1 MLGHVHAA
9 PGADARIWD
18 DRVRKRNAH
27 PAYGSTSGA
36 PKRRHHDVSAG
47 ASPADGAV
55 KLSLRTKGIV
65 AFLALAAYISGFG
78 LIQAQQR
85 QVLLRLAGELE
96 QLYEEEDA
104 LDKASYAVAHVVL
117 KLEDAFYSAPLGS
130 STVDSIALDVEL
142 IQAGLQ
148 GLQKYRANVAG
159 DIARLN
165 REMASLRGQ
174 PSRSN
179 MLALRETERD
189 LNQRLDKQTQQAR
202 ARRGALWTA
211 YRATHDT
218 MTVIAVGLGLLGA
231 AVFGAVMTLFL
242 TRLTWDLRKLSA
254 RALEIVTGYRG
265 RPLNVTRHDEVGDLM
280 EAVNRMQLALRHREQ
295 QLEISREQRF
305 HQEKMAAVG
314 SLAAAVAHEI
324 NNPIAS
330 IAGIAQSMC
339 DPAVLSGPDAGE
351 AGRRLGELIL
361 EQTRRIGII
370 SRQIAELTTSHT
382 LEPELLDLNVV
393 VRNTC
398 SLIRY
403 DRRMRNVELGLDLD
417 PGIRAVEAIADYLTQ
432 ILLNLLINAADAV
445 EGLAGRRPEIRVRTC
460 AAESEVRLVV
470 SDNGHGMDPAVL
482 ARAFEEGYTTKR
494 ADKGRGLGLFLCKA
508 LIEVGGGRIELES
521 ASGVG
526 TTASVSLPLP
536 QRFKG

>member
-1 MLGHVHAA
+1 MFGHVHSD
-9 PGADARIWD
+9 PGVDTRSWHG
-18 DRVRKRNAH
+18 RERNAH

-36 PKRRHHDVSAG
+36 PKRGHHDISAG

-65 AFLALAAYISGFG
+65 AFLALAAYILGFG

-96 QLYEEEDA
+96 QLNEEEDA
-104 LDKASYAVAHVVL
+104 LDKASSAVAHVVL

-130 STVDSIALDVEL
+130 SMVESVALDVEL

-148 GLQKYRANVAG
+148 GLQKYQANVAG

-165 REMASLRGQ
+165 RDMASLYAQ

-189 LNQRLDKQTQQAR
+189 LNQRLDRQTQQAR
-202 ARRGALWTA
+202 ARRAALWTA
-211 YRATHDT
+211 YSATHDT

-231 AVFGAVMTLFL
+231 VVFGAVITLFL

-254 RALEIVTGYRG
+254 RAVEIVTGYRG
-265 RPLNVTRHDEVGDLM
+265 QPLDVTRPDEVGDLM
-280 EAVNRMQLALRHREQ
+280 EAVNRMQLELRHREQ

-339 DPAVLSGPDAGE
+339 DPRVLSGSDAGE

-370 SRQIAELTTSHT
+370 LQQIAELTTSHPLT
-382 LEPELLDLNVV
+382 PELLDLNVL
-393 VRNTC
+393 VRNT
-398 SLIRY
+398 SSFIRY
-403 DRRMRNVELGLDLD
+403 DRRMRNVELVLDLD
-417 PGIRAVEAIADYLTQ
+417 RNIRAVKAVADHVTQ
-432 ILLNLLINAADAV
+432 VLINLLINAADAV
-445 EGLAGRRPEIRVRTC
+445 DGLAGRRPEIRVKTC
-460 AAESEVRLVV
+460 AAESEVRMLV
-470 SDNGHGMDPAVL
+470 SDNGHGMDQTVL
-482 ARAFEEGYTTKR
+482 ARAFEEGYTTKP
-494 ADKGRGLGLFLCKA
+494 AEKGRGLGLFLCKA
-508 LIEVGGGRIELES
+508 LIEAGGGRIELES
-521 ASGVG
+521 APGVG
-526 TTASVSLPLP
+526 TTVLVSLPLP
-536 QRFKG
+536 LRVKG